1 MNLSPEQFTAAGQ
14 AQLEALIGL
23 QQKSFEGLEKIVALN
38 LQIVRAAVEDSAQYT
53 KALLAAK
60 DAQEVLALQNGFV
73 QPASEKAL
81 DYSRQVYE
89 IAAATQAEVSKL
101 AEAQATELQQK
112 FQSMFEGALKGAPAG
127 SESAVALLQSAMT
140 AANSAIENVQKAAK
154 QAVASAEANVKA
166 VAPSKAAS
174 RRAPSAS

>member
-1 MNLSPEQFTAAGQ
+1 MNLSPEQITAAGQ
-14 AQLEALIGL
+14 AQLEALIAL
-23 QQKSFEGLEKIVALN
+23 QQKSFEGLEKIVTLN
-38 LQIVRAAVEDSAQYT
+38 LQVVRAAVEESADYA
-53 KALLAAK
+53 KSLLAAK
-60 DAQEVLALQNGFV
+60 DAQEVLALQNALV

-101 AEAQATELQQK
+101 AEAQTHELQQK
-112 FQSMFEGALKGAPAG
+112 FQNLFDSALKSAPAG
-127 SESAVALLQSAMT
+127 SESAVAMLQSAMT

-154 QAVASAEANVKA
+154 QAVSSAEANVKA
-166 VAPSKAAS
+166 VAPVKAAS